1 MQVELVHVSASG
13 RVEPKTLSAGEYVL
27 GREKGCALRVPSGQV
42 SRRHCVFEVLEFGVS
57 VRDLKSSNG
66 TWVNAVRVTD
76 AVLEAGDLVAVGPLV
91 FVIRIDGEPE
101 TIDPVLLYE
110 QGRPRAEDNIGTAGR
125 PSANAGSGSVGPA
138 TGMTSLV
145 DPEGS
150 SIIEFDFDTS
160 DDDDDQPPL

>member
-1 MQVELVHVSASG
+1 MQVELVHVSAGG
-13 RVEPKTLSAGEYVL
+13 RVEPKTLAVGEYVL
-27 GREKGCALRVPSGQV
+27 GRDKGCALRVPSGQV
-42 SRRHCVFEVLEFGVS
+42 SRRHCVFEVFEHGIA

-76 AVLEAGDLVAVGPLV
+76 AQLEAGDLVAVGPLV
-91 FVIRIDGEPE
+91 FVIRVDGEPE

-110 QGRPRAEDNIGTAGR
+110 QGRPRVEDRGGMGAR
-125 PSANAGSGSVGPA
+125 PPMNEASGSAGPV
-138 TGMTSLV
+138 TSMAPLV

-150 SIIEFDFDTS
+150 SIIEFDFDAS